1 MRILSATVH
10 VACDR
15 GAESATVS
23 EIVALAGVSR
33 RTFYELFEDRGDCLL
48 AAIDQAVALA
58 GEQASA
64 AYEAHDLWADRVR
77 AGLLALL
84 QFLDEEP
91 MLARLCVVEAAAA
104 GPAVLAR
111 RRQVLDQLARVV
123 DEGRA
128 GARRQPP
135 PLTAEGVVG
144 GALGVVYAR
153 VLKPDS
159 GALVELLNPLT
170 SLIVHP
176 YLGGGAARR
185 ELRRPAPDG
194 TRPPATRSA
203 GLNPLEGLDTRLTYR
218 TMRVLAAIGAE
229 AGLSNSDVS
238 ERAGVSDQGQISR
251 MLVRLTRLGLIE
263 NTGEG
268 QARGAANAW
277 RLTLRGRE
285 LERAMRRESR
295 DAGR

>member
-1 MRILSATVH
+1 V
-10 VACDR
+10 
-15 GAESATVS
+15 
-23 EIVALAGVSR
+23 
-33 RTFYELFEDRGDCLL
+33 
-48 AAIDQAVALA
+48 
-58 GEQASA
+58 
-64 AYEAHDLWADRVR
+64 
-77 AGLLALL
+77 
-84 QFLDEEP
+84 LDE
-91 MLARLCVVEAAAA
+91 
-104 GPAVLAR
+104 
-111 RRQVLDQLARVV
+111 LARVV

-144 GALGVVYAR
+144 GTLGVIYAR

-185 ELRRPAPDG
+185 ELRRPAANG
-194 TRPPATRSA
+194 TRAPARRSA
-203 GLNPLEGLDTRLTYR
+203 GLNPLEGLDTRVTYR

-263 NTGEG
+263 NTGAG
-268 QARGAANAW
+268 QAGGVANAW

-285 LERAMRRESR
+285 LERAMRSESR
-295 DAGR
+295 EARRVGEGARP